1 MKIITLILFIL
12 IGCRTSIPPQQKG
25 DEFDKIFHLKRTN
38 DPKELIPT
46 LGEPERIDKSD
57 LVTDQYYFAPKKDQ
71 LPIKVFVNKKDNK
84 ITTIALTY
92 LVKFDSYAYL
102 KKRFKNYKWIE
113 TALPLRTNLDYAEE
127 LYKVEMSE
135 LGMTFKYNNQ
145 DPLRQPM
152 WIFFK

>member
-1 MKIITLILFIL
+1 MKTIALILFII
-12 IGCRTSIPPQQKG
+12 IGCKSHLPPQQEG
-25 DEFDKIFHLKRTN
+25 DEFDKILHLKKTN

-57 LVTDQYYFAPKKDQ
+57 LINDQYYFPLKKDQ
-71 LPIKVFVNKKDNK
+71 LPIKVFVSKKKNK

-92 LVKFDSYAYL
+92 LVKFDAYAYL
-102 KKRFKNYKWIE
+102 KKRFKDYKWIE
-113 TALPLRTNLDYAEE
+113 TALPLRTHLDYAEE
-127 LYKVEMSE
+127 LYKVEIPE
-135 LGMTFKYNNQ
+135 RGITFQYNSQ